1 MTITAQSIVLEV
13 QTTLQDLTGTRWPAS
28 ELVRYIN
35 EAQREL
41 TTKRPDAVATQITL
55 TCVEGA
61 KQALP
66 STAQT
71 LIDVAGNATGTK
83 RAVTKVDRV
92 LLEAQS
98 RDWMS
103 ATPATPT
110 LHFMH
115 TLAESRA
122 IYVYPPAVA
131 GNVLELVVA
140 PYPTDISAPTS
151 PGKLFSTVAGSLSIP
166 DEWAGFVRNF
176 CLFRAYS
183 KDAEFGGN
191 AQLAANYLGLAKADL
206 GEQLQSSASVAP
218 KE

>member
-1 MTITAQSIVLEV
+1 MTTSAQSIVLEA
-13 QTTLQDLTGTRWPAS
+13 QTALQDLTGTRWPAS

-41 TTKRPDAVATQITL
+41 TTKRPDAVAVAATL
-55 TCVEGA
+55 TCVAGP
-61 KQALP
+61 KQTLP

-71 LIDVAGNATGTK
+71 LIDVAGNATGAR
-83 RAVTKVDRV
+83 RAVTKIDRV

-103 ATPATPT
+103 ARPTTPV

-115 TLAESRA
+115 NLAEPRA

-131 GNVLELVVA
+131 GTVLDVVVA
-140 PYPTDISAPTS
+140 NYPTDIAAPTA
-151 PGKLFSTVAGSLSIP
+151 PGKLATTVSGNLSVP
-166 DEWAGFVRNF
+166 DEWAPFIRNF

-191 AQLAANYLGLAKADL
+191 AQLAANFLGLAKADL